1 MQGLRESVAAAV
13 ELHFNADS
21 ISARIRE
28 SNLHWLKQAQ
38 ISKELHKKRETYHEE
53 KFKTFETRNNRR
65 FKGAEQQTQFF
76 KGRLEEVTK
85 ERDTKGEE
93 LGDVKNRL
101 AETKEALENTSRDK
115 EVLKGEL
122 GALKTLLE
130 KERNV
135 HKSKLAQLQKSLQ
148 FEQAKSRLLDQGLK
162 AKEAL
167 EKERQDQVSD
177 VTRLKGEL
185 KDLEGELKEA
195 QEAIRVHDNTFSNDS
210 KRIYTAATL
219 VAGATEETA
228 GKQLG
233 EGKKL
238 LCSVENGVVER
249 KSKSSRYRANKK
261 RRKDEE
267 RLEMEKRSRDEER
280 LEMGMT
286 AGHNRM
292 SPTIFYGHKRRKDEE
307 RLEHLLAGEESAG
320 RDPAVTL

>member
-21 ISARIRE
+21 ISARVRE

-38 ISKELHKKRETYHEE
+38 NSKELHTKRETYHEE

-130 KERNV
+130 EERNV
-135 HKSKLAQLQKSLQ
+135 HKAEIAQLQRSLS
-148 FEQAKSRLLDQGLK
+148 FEQVRSRLLDQGLK

-167 EKERQDQVSD
+167 EKEKQDQVLV
-177 VTRLKGEL
+177 VTRLEGEL

-195 QEAIRVHDNTFSNDS
+195 QEAIRVHDHTFSNDS
-210 KRIYTAATL
+210 KRVHAAATL

-233 EGKKL
+233 EVKKL
-238 LCSVENGVVER
+238 LSSVEYDVGER
-249 KSKSSRYRANKK
+249 KSKSSRYRANKQK
-261 RRKDEE
+261 RKNEE
-267 RLEMEKRSRDEER
+267 RLGQER
-280 LEMGMT
+280 LEVGVNT
-286 AGHNRM
+286 GHNRM
-292 SPTIFYGHKRRKDEE
+292 SATMFYGHKRRKDEE
-307 RLEHLLAGEESAG
+307 GLEHLLAGEESAG
-320 RDPAVTL
+320 RDSAVTL

>member
-1 MQGLRESVAAAV
+1 MQGLRKSVAAAV

-21 ISARIRE
+21 ISARVRE
-28 SNLHWLKQAQ
+28 SNLHWLKQADY
-38 ISKELHKKRETYHEE
+38 SKELHKKRETYHEE

-130 KERNV
+130 EERNV
-135 HKSKLAQLQKSLQ
+135 HKAEIAQLQRSLS
-148 FEQAKSRLLDQGLK
+148 FEQVRSRLLDQGLK

-167 EKERQDQVSD
+167 DKEKQDQVSV
-177 VTRLKGEL
+177 VTRLEGKL
-185 KDLEGELKEA
+185 KDAVEA
-195 QEAIRVHDNTFSNDS
+195 TRVHDNTFSSDS

-219 VAGATEETA
+219 VAGATEGPA
-228 GKQLG
+228 GNQLDEG
-233 EGKKL
+233 EEL
-238 LCSVENGVVER
+238 LCSVQNGFADR
-249 KSKSSRYRANKK
+249 RSKRSRHRANQK
-261 RRKDEE
+261 RKRKEEEE
-267 RLEMEKRSRDEER
+267 RLEMN
-280 LEMGMT
+280 T
-286 AGHNRM
+286 GHN
-292 SPTIFYGHKRRKDEE
+292 SS
-307 RLEHLLAGEESAG
+307 HLLAGEESAG
-320 RDPAVTL
+320 EDPAVTV

>member
-21 ISARIRE
+21 ISARVRE

-38 ISKELHKKRETYHEE
+38 NSKELHKKRETYHEE

-130 KERNV
+130 EERNV
-135 HKSKLAQLQKSLQ
+135 HKAEIAQLQRSLS
-148 FEQAKSRLLDQGLK
+148 FEQVRSRLLDQGLK

-167 EKERQDQVSD
+167 DKEKQDQVSV
-177 VTRLKGEL
+177 VTRLEGKL
-185 KDLEGELKEA
+185 KDAVEA
-195 QEAIRVHDNTFSNDS
+195 TRVHDNTFSSDS

-219 VAGATEETA
+219 VAGATEGPA
-228 GKQLG
+228 GNQLDEG
-233 EGKKL
+233 EEL
-238 LCSVENGVVER
+238 LCSVENGFADR
-249 KSKSSRYRANKK
+249 RSKRSRNRANKK
-261 RRKDEE
+261 RKRKEEEE
-267 RLEMEKRSRDEER
+267 RLEMN
-280 LEMGMT
+280 T
-286 AGHNRM
+286 GHNSSR
-292 SPTIFYGHKRRKDEE
+292 
-307 RLEHLLAGEESAG
+307 LLAGEESAG
-320 RDPAVTL
+320 EDPAVTV

>member
-21 ISARIRE
+21 ISARVRE

-38 ISKELHKKRETYHEE
+38 NSKELHKKRETYHEE

-122 GALKTLLE
+122 GTLKTLLE
-130 KERNV
+130 EERNV
-135 HKSKLAQLQKSLQ
+135 HKAEIAQLQKSLS
-148 FEQAKSRLLDQGLK
+148 FEQVRSRLLDQGLK

-167 EKERQDQVSD
+167 DKEKQDQVSV
-177 VTRLKGEL
+177 VTR
-185 KDLEGELKEA
+185 LEGELKDAVEA
-195 QEAIRVHDNTFSNDS
+195 TRVHDNTFSSDS

-219 VAGATEETA
+219 VAGATEGPA
-228 GKQLG
+228 GNQLDEG
-233 EGKKL
+233 EKL
-238 LCSVENGVVER
+238 LCSVENGFADR
-249 KSKSSRYRANKK
+249 RSKRSRNRANKK
-261 RRKDEE
+261 RKRKEEEE
-267 RLEMEKRSRDEER
+267 RLEMN
-280 LEMGMT
+280 T
-286 AGHNRM
+286 GHN
-292 SPTIFYGHKRRKDEE
+292 SS
-307 RLEHLLAGEESAG
+307 HLLAGEESAG
-320 RDPAVTL
+320 EDPAVTV

>member
-21 ISARIRE
+21 ISARVRE

-38 ISKELHKKRETYHEE
+38 NSKKLHTKRETYHEE
-53 KFKTFETRNNRR
+53 KFKTFETRSNRR

-93 LGDVKNRL
+93 LDDVKNRL

-130 KERNV
+130 EERNA
-135 HKSKLAQLQKSLQ
+135 HKAEIAQLQRSLS
-148 FEQAKSRLLDQGLK
+148 FEQVRSRLLDQGLK

-167 EKERQDQVSD
+167 DKEKDDQVSV
-177 VTRLKGEL
+177 VTR
-185 KDLEGELKEA
+185 LEGELKDAVEA
-195 QEAIRVHDNTFSNDS
+195 TRVHDNTFSSDS

-219 VAGATEETA
+219 VAGATEGPA
-228 GKQLG
+228 GNQLDEG
-233 EGKKL
+233 EKL
-238 LCSVENGVVER
+238 LCSVQNGFADR
-249 KSKSSRYRANKK
+249 RSKRSRHRANQK
-261 RRKDEE
+261 RKRKEEEE
-267 RLEMEKRSRDEER
+267 RLEMN
-280 LEMGMT
+280 T
-286 AGHNRM
+286 GHNSSR
-292 SPTIFYGHKRRKDEE
+292 
-307 RLEHLLAGEESAG
+307 LLADLEEESAG
-320 RDPAVTL
+320 EDPAVTV

>member
-21 ISARIRE
+21 ISARVRE

-38 ISKELHKKRETYHEE
+38 NSKELHTKRETYHEE

-130 KERNV
+130 EERNV
-135 HKSKLAQLQKSLQ
+135 HKAEIAQLQRSLS
-148 FEQAKSRLLDQGLK
+148 FEQVRSRLLDQGLK

-167 EKERQDQVSD
+167 DKEKQDQVSV
-177 VTRLKGEL
+177 VTRLEGKL
-185 KDLEGELKEA
+185 KDAVEA
-195 QEAIRVHDNTFSNDS
+195 TRVHDNTFSSDS

-219 VAGATEETA
+219 VAGATEGPA
-228 GKQLG
+228 GNQLDEG
-233 EGKKL
+233 EEL
-238 LCSVENGVVER
+238 LCSVQNGFADR
-249 KSKSSRYRANKK
+249 RSKRSRNRANRK
-261 RRKDEE
+261 RKRKEEEE
-267 RLEMEKRSRDEER
+267 RLEMN
-280 LEMGMT
+280 T
-286 AGHNRM
+286 GHNSSR
-292 SPTIFYGHKRRKDEE
+292 
-307 RLEHLLAGEESAG
+307 LLADLEEESAG
-320 RDPAVTL
+320 EDPAVTV

>member
-21 ISARIRE
+21 ISARVRE

-38 ISKELHKKRETYHEE
+38 KSKELHTKRETYHEE

-85 ERDTKGEE
+85 ELGTKGEE

-130 KERNV
+130 EERNV
-135 HKSKLAQLQKSLQ
+135 HRAEIAQLQRSLS
-148 FEQAKSRLLDQGLK
+148 FEQVRSRLLDKGLK

-167 EKERQDQVSD
+167 DLEKEDQVH
-177 VTRLKGEL
+177 G
-185 KDLEGELKEA
+185 
-195 QEAIRVHDNTFSNDS
+195 
-210 KRIYTAATL
+210 
-219 VAGATEETA
+219 
-228 GKQLG
+228 
-233 EGKKL
+233 
-238 LCSVENGVVER
+238 
-249 KSKSSRYRANKK
+249 
-261 RRKDEE
+261 
-267 RLEMEKRSRDEER
+267 
-280 LEMGMT
+280 
-286 AGHNRM
+286 
-292 SPTIFYGHKRRKDEE
+292 
-307 RLEHLLAGEESAG
+307 
-320 RDPAVTL
+320 

>member
-38 ISKELHKKRETYHEE
+38 NSKELHKKRETYHEE

-130 KERNV
+130 EERNV
-135 HKSKLAQLQKSLQ
+135 HKAEIAQLQRSLS
-148 FEQAKSRLLDQGLK
+148 FEQVRSRLLDQGLK

-167 EKERQDQVSD
+167 DKEKQDQVSV
-177 VTRLKGEL
+177 VTRLEGKL
-185 KDLEGELKEA
+185 KDAVEA
-195 QEAIRVHDNTFSNDS
+195 TRVHDNTFSSDS

-219 VAGATEETA
+219 VAGATEGPA
-228 GKQLG
+228 GNQLDEG
-233 EGKKL
+233 EEL
-238 LCSVENGVVER
+238 LCSVQNGFADR
-249 KSKSSRYRANKK
+249 RSKRSRHRANQK
-261 RRKDEE
+261 RKRKEEEE
-267 RLEMEKRSRDEER
+267 RLEMN
-280 LEMGMT
+280 T
-286 AGHNRM
+286 GHNSSR
-292 SPTIFYGHKRRKDEE
+292 
-307 RLEHLLAGEESAG
+307 LLADLEEESAG
-320 RDPAVTL
+320 EDPAVTV

>member
-1 MQGLRESVAAAV
+1 MQGLRKSVAAAV
-13 ELHFNADS
+13 ALHFTADS
-21 ISARIRE
+21 MSARVLE
-28 SNLHWLKQAQ
+28 SKQHWLKQAQ
-38 ISKELHKKRETYHEE
+38 ISKELHTKRENYHEK
-53 KFKTFETRNNRR
+53 KFKTFETRSNQRI
-65 FKGAEQQTQFF
+65 KGAEQQTKFF
-76 KGRLEEVTK
+76 KGQFEKVTK
-85 ERDTKGEE
+85 ERDTKSEE
-93 LGDVKNRL
+93 LGDVKNQL

-115 EVLKGEL
+115 EALEREL
-122 GALKTLLE
+122 GTLKTLLE

-167 EKERQDQVSD
+167 EKEKQDQVSD

-219 VAGATEETA
+219 VAGATEGPA
-228 GKQLG
+228 GKQLD

-238 LCSVENGVVER
+238 LCSVENGVADR
-249 KSKSSRYRANKK
+249 RSKRSRNRANKK
-261 RRKDEE
+261 RRRDEE
-267 RLEMEKRSRDEER
+267 RLEME
-280 LEMGMT
+280 MNT
-286 AGHNRM
+286 GHNRM
-292 SPTIFYGHKRRKDEE
+292 SPTIFYGHNRRKDEE

-320 RDPAVTL
+320 EDPAVTM

>member
-21 ISARIRE
+21 IGARVRE

-38 ISKELHKKRETYHEE
+38 NSKELHKKRETYHEE

-65 FKGAEQQTQFF
+65 FKGAEKQTKFF
-76 KGRLEEVTK
+76 KGQLEEVTK

-130 KERNV
+130 EERNV
-135 HKSKLAQLQKSLQ
+135 HKAEIAQLQRSLS
-148 FEQAKSRLLDQGLK
+148 FEQVRSRLLDQGLK

-167 EKERQDQVSD
+167 DKEKQDQVSV
-177 VTRLKGEL
+177 VTRLEGKL
-185 KDLEGELKEA
+185 KDAVEA
-195 QEAIRVHDNTFSNDS
+195 TRVHDNTFSSDS

-219 VAGATEETA
+219 VAGATEGPA
-228 GKQLG
+228 GNQLDEG
-233 EGKKL
+233 EEL
-238 LCSVENGVVER
+238 LCSVENGFADR
-249 KSKSSRYRANKK
+249 RSKRSRNRANKK
-261 RRKDEE
+261 RKRKEEDE
-267 RLEMEKRSRDEER
+267 RLEMN
-280 LEMGMT
+280 T
-286 AGHNRM
+286 GHNSSR
-292 SPTIFYGHKRRKDEE
+292 
-307 RLEHLLAGEESAG
+307 LLAGEESAG
-320 RDPAVTL
+320 EDPAVTV

>member
-130 KERNV
+130 EERNV
-135 HKSKLAQLQKSLQ
+135 HKAEIAQLQRSLS
-148 FEQAKSRLLDQGLK
+148 FEQVRSRLLDQGLK

-167 EKERQDQVSD
+167 DKEKQDQVSV
-177 VTRLKGEL
+177 VTRLEGKL
-185 KDLEGELKEA
+185 KDAVEA
-195 QEAIRVHDNTFSNDS
+195 TRVHDNTFSSDS

-219 VAGATEETA
+219 VAGATEGPA
-228 GKQLG
+228 GNQLDEG
-233 EGKKL
+233 EEL
-238 LCSVENGVVER
+238 LCSVQNGFADR
-249 KSKSSRYRANKK
+249 RSKRSRHRANQK
-261 RRKDEE
+261 RKRKEEEE
-267 RLEMEKRSRDEER
+267 RLEMN
-280 LEMGMT
+280 T
-286 AGHNRM
+286 GHNSSR
-292 SPTIFYGHKRRKDEE
+292 
-307 RLEHLLAGEESAG
+307 LLADLEEESAG
-320 RDPAVTL
+320 EDPAVTV

>member
-21 ISARIRE
+21 ISARVRE

-38 ISKELHKKRETYHEE
+38 NSKELHTKREAYHEK

-93 LGDVKNRL
+93 LDDVKNRL

-122 GALKTLLE
+122 GALKALLE
-130 KERNV
+130 EERNA
-135 HKSKLAQLQKSLQ
+135 HKAEIAQLQRSLS
-148 FEQAKSRLLDQGLK
+148 FEQVRSRLLEQGLK

-167 EKERQDQVSD
+167 DKEKEDQVSV
-177 VTRLKGEL
+177 VTR
-185 KDLEGELKEA
+185 LEGELKEA
-195 QEAIRVHDNTFSNDS
+195 VEATRVHDNTFSSDS

-219 VAGATEETA
+219 VAGATEGQA
-228 GKQLG
+228 RNQLDEGG
-233 EGKKL
+233 EL
-238 LCSVENGVVER
+238 LCSVQNGFADR
-249 KSKSSRYRANKK
+249 RSKRSRHRANQK
-261 RRKDEE
+261 RKRKEE
-267 RLEMEKRSRDEER
+267 EQRLEMNN
-280 LEMGMT
+280 
-286 AGHNRM
+286 GHN
-292 SPTIFYGHKRRKDEE
+292 SSLLLVD
-307 RLEHLLAGEESAG
+307 LEEESAG
-320 RDPAVTL
+320 EEPAVTV